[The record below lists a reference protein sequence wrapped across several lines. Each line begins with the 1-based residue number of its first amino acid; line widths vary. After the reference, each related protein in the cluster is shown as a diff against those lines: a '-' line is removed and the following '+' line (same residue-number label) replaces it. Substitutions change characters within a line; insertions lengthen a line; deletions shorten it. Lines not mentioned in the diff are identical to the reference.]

1 VGGNGVSEVG
11 AGANWSHGFF
21 TPRDVSSKGCEERD
35 LPAKFGLGGVT
46 TLGGAGEVSLGA
58 LLVNAMGARG
68 ATGTGASVFSREGAE
83 DLVGDEM
90 GGTFGAGGKN
100 GAKDRVDDGLFAD
113 GVAGCAFCASRDIA
127 NGEM

>member
-1 VGGNGVSEVG
+1 MGASGVIEVG
-11 AGANWSHGFF
+11 AVANWSHGFF
-21 TPRDVSSKGCEERD
+21 TPRGVSGKGCTERD

-46 TLGGAGEVSLGA
+46 TLGAAGEVSLGA
-58 LLVNAMGARG
+58 LLVNAKGARG

-90 GGTFGAGGKN
+90 GGTFAGARGN
-100 GAKDRVDDGLFAD
+100 DGASDGVDDGLFAD
-113 GVAGCAFCASRDIA
+113 GVAGCAFSDLA